1 MTTREQLLQEI
12 EQVPE
17 SLLNEIL
24 EFVRTLKGKD
34 GATEDNKGSLLDSQE
49 RGRAFAAYLES
60 EEKWSEVYRR
70 LAQS

>member
-17 SLLNEIL
+17 FLLDEIL
-24 EFVRTLKGKD
+24 EFVRTLKGKEQT
-34 GATEDNKGSLLDSQE
+34 TEDNKGSLLNLQE
-49 RGRAFAAYLES
+49 GGRAFAAYLES

>member
-1 MTTREQLLQEI
+1 MTTREQLQQEI
-12 EQVPE
+12 ERVPE
-17 SLLNEIL
+17 FLLDEIL
-24 EFVRTLKGKD
+24 EFVRTLKEKER
-34 GATEDNKGSLLDSQE
+34 ATEDKKGSLLDLQE

>member
-17 SLLNEIL
+17 SLLNEIW

-34 GATEDNKGSLLDSQE
+34 GATEDNKASLLNSQAG
-49 RGRAFAAYLES
+49 GRVFAAYLDT